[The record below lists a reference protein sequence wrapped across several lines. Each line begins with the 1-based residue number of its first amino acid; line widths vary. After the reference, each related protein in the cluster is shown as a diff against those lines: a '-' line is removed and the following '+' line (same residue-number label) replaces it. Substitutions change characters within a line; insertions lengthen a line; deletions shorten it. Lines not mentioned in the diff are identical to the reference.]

1 MSNDSPMAHTV
12 RQQFQV
18 SYSYPVVFTSDAFNK
33 VNPTLAE
40 LLRSLNCNSSR
51 IFPVIDAQVSEQH
64 PGWWQQLTHYLA
76 HHQVG
81 SLLAPLSFPGG
92 EVAKQSAE
100 KIEQFYQL
108 VADQCIDRHS
118 VVLAIGGGAML
129 DAVGYAA
136 ATAHRGIRLIRM
148 PTTVLAQNDAGVGVK
163 NGINFSGRKN
173 FVGTFAPP
181 TAVLNDYS
189 FLNTLEARDKRA
201 GIAEAVKVALIRD
214 PTFFSTLLEKRY
226 QLAQFESE
234 TMRYMIRRCA
244 ELHLQ
249 HIADSGDPFEYGS
262 ARPLDFGHWAAHKL
276 EELSQHRLRH
286 GEAVAIGIALDS
298 VYSQRAGLLGMESLS
313 NIMTL
318 LTDLGFKLNDKVLA
332 ELDVQKA
339 LQEFREHLG
348 GELCITLLTAIG
360 QGVEVNHI
368 DASLMQRCVNR
379 LLDSDTNN
387 KKSLSIA

>member
-18 SYSYPVVFTSDAFNK
+18 SFSYPVVFTSNAFSK
-33 VNPTLAE
+33 ANPSLAE
-40 LLRSLNCNSSR
+40 LLRSINCSNCR
-51 IFPVIDAQVSEQH
+51 IFPVIDAEVSGQH
-64 PGWWQQLTHYLA
+64 PEWWQHLTDYLA
-76 HHQVG
+76 HYQVG
-81 SLLAPLSFPGG
+81 TLLAPLSFPGG
-92 EVAKQSAE
+92 EVAKQSID
-100 KIEQFYQL
+100 KINQFYQI

-181 TAVLNDYS
+181 VAVLNDYS
-189 FLNTLEARDKRA
+189 FLDTLEIRDKRA

-214 PTFFSTLLEKRY
+214 RDFFSALLENRH
-226 QLAQFESE
+226 QLSQFETE
-234 TMRYMIRRCA
+234 AMRYMIRRCA

-298 VYSQRAGLLGMESLS
+298 LYSQRAGLLGMNALTSIL
-313 NIMTL
+313 TL
-318 LTDLGFKLNDKVLA
+318 LTDLGFELNDSVLA
-332 ELDVQKA
+332 ELNVKKA

-368 DASLMQRCVNR
+368 DGPLMQRCVNR
-379 LLDSDTNN
+379 LLDGDMRNN
-387 KKSLSIA
+387 SLSIA

>member
-1 MSNDSPMAHTV
+1 MSNDSPVAHTV

-18 SYSYPVVFTSDAFNK
+18 SYSYPVVFTSNAFNK
-33 VNPTLAE
+33 ANPSLAE
-40 LLRSLNCNSSR
+40 LLRSLNCSNCR
-51 IFPVIDAQVSEQH
+51 IFPVIDVQVSEQH
-64 PGWWQQLTHYLA
+64 PEWWQQLTDYLA
-76 HHQVG
+76 HYQVG
-81 SLLAPLSFPGG
+81 TLLAPLSFPGG
-92 EVAKQSAE
+92 EVAKQSTD
-100 KIEQFYQL
+100 KIDQFYQI

-181 TAVLNDYS
+181 VAVLNDYS
-189 FLNTLEARDKRA
+189 FLDTLEMRDKRA

-214 PTFFSTLLEKRY
+214 RDFFSTLLENRH
-226 QLAQFESE
+226 QLSQFETES
-234 TMRYMIRRCA
+234 MRYMIRRCA

-298 VYSQRAGLLGMESLS
+298 LYSQRAGLLGMNALTSIL
-313 NIMTL
+313 TL
-318 LTDLGFKLNDKVLA
+318 LTDLGFELNDSVLA
-332 ELDVQKA
+332 ELDVKKA

-368 DASLMQRCVNR
+368 DGPLMQRCVNR
-379 LLDSDTNN
+379 LLDGDMRNN
-387 KKSLSIA
+387 SQSIA